1 MVGEGRPLLEG
12 RRTSREELDEL
23 EREVL
28 AGKNG
33 LAEEG
38 SRLGGDGRPKSRPNI
53 LPGMAEGVRT

>member
-1 MVGEGRPLLEG
+1 
-12 RRTSREELDEL
+12 L